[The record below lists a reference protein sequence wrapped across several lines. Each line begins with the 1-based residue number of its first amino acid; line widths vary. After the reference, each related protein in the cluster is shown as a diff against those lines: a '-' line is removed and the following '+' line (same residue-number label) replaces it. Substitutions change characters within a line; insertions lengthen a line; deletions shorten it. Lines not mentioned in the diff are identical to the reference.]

1 MSCVMP
7 KSRVKLYL
15 IRIHLHSAMQGACAI
30 ITALMKRL
38 ETISNYQSRW
48 NGLKQFPTV
57 KGRWKYSSI
66 PLQFIFVEVIVIQWY
81 NMKWRK
87 RPSLLWK
94 KNFLLSVRVH
104 NIMSSSCHGQRCS
117 VKHHFERCLSHP
129 VAEE

>member
-1 MSCVMP
+1 MSCQNREW
-7 KSRVKLYL
+7 SYFLLEYTY
-15 IRIHLHSAMQGACAI
+15 IRRCKVHVPSLLRWWNGWKQFP
-30 ITALMKRL
+30 
-38 ETISNYQSRW
+38 TIKGRW

-66 PLQFIFVEVIVIQWY
+66 PLQFIFAEVIVIQWY